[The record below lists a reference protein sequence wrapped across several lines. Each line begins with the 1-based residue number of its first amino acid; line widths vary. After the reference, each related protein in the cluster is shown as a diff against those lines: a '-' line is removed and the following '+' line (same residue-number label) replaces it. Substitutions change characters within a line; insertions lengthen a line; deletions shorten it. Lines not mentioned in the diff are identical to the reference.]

1 MSSTDSTQSGKSKQ
15 SMKHA
20 ASAMS
25 LEKAGSTRNV
35 DSDIK
40 SAFTKER
47 RKTAQQ
53 PAPVKLE
60 RRSSIMKYFDRKS
73 TAADKFRM
81 EEQQW
86 LSKDALGFAPV
97 LLPASKQNGGGED
110 DEDNDEDDEYKTI
123 DREESGESGSS
134 RSSSVG
140 RGRSGS
146 DYDEHDELMEIDVH
160 ELEDSDIFGETFLSG
175 DKDKEEL
182 TTTKES
188 IGGEGD
194 DDASSVSNGTV
205 GGGTSE
211 IRQKSLR
218 SVTSRM
224 LDSDEDED
232 KDEDEEDD
240 KKRKSRSIVENKK
253 LIQQA
258 VDFQQ
263 KEDDDTNGTTS
274 AKNGNTSDKLKK
286 HVHLFA
292 HLLTTS
298 NALLYRKK
306 NVVRAFQTKSPVR
319 FEKEW
324 GISEGKTNDWVVW
337 NGEGDMYCIADEHF
351 KANYIPAHRI
361 QQNAQDDDHK

>member
-1 MSSTDSTQSGKSKQ
+1 MSSTDSTQSGKSKE

-60 RRSSIMKYFDRKS
+60 RKSSIMKYFDRKS

-97 LLPASKQNGGGED
+97 LLPASKQNGED
-110 DEDNDEDDEYKTI
+110 DEDNDENDEYKTT

-188 IGGEGD
+188 IG
-194 DDASSVSNGTV
+194 N
-205 GGGTSE
+205 SE

-232 KDEDEEDD
+232 EDKDEEED
-240 KKRKSRSIVENKK
+240 KKRISRSIVENKK

-263 KEDDDTNGTTS
+263 KEDDETNGTTS
-274 AKNGNTSDKLKK
+274 DKNGNTSDKLKK

-324 GISEGKTNDWVVW
+324 GISEGKLNDWVVW